1 MVSAISSDLR
11 MLFFLHLNC
20 CNSYSRCRAALVE
33 GDRRKKERSQKTD
46 DLFVSA
52 KCWSGALA
60 MLSSEVNSPVA
71 QVLDNN

>member
-1 MVSAISSDLR
+1 MVSAISSDLCC
-11 MLFFLHLNC
+11 FLRLNC

-46 DLFVSA
+46 DLSVLA
-52 KCWSGALA
+52 NCWSGALA
-60 MLSSEVNSPVA
+60 MLSSEVNGPVA